1 MGGEGSDRRGR
12 DPGEVH
18 GLRVADH
25 PPVHGLDELGEH
37 PWIQRPPIAIYPIAI
52 DVSALVSRPP
62 GELRILS
69 TDGGGQTFVSNP
81 GPPRVVPGRGGPD
94 SFAYLWI

>member
-1 MGGEGSDRRGR
+1 MKQWAGRERRSDANTGCGDRGGDAGGWSGMDGVGSDPRGR
-12 DPGEVH
+12 YPREVH

-52 DVSALVSRPP
+52 DVSALVSGAPV
-62 GELRILS
+62 GVRIFS
-69 TDGGGQTFVSNP
+69 TN
-81 GPPRVVPGRGGPD
+81 
-94 SFAYLWI
+94 